1 MRRLSLVAKDES
13 GAEAG
18 KAELPLVVSGELVVG
33 EALP

>member
-1 MRRLSLVAKDES
+1 MRRLSLAAKDVD

-18 KAELPLVVSGELVVG
+18 KAELPLVVSGELAVG